1 MLISLITPTH
11 KPSHLLRLYESLK
24 VQTCKDFE
32 WVIVPNNG
40 ADTSFLPQE
49 DWIISVIDTSGNK
62 NIGAIKNFAFKQGKG
77 DWLAEVDHDDT
88 LMPNCIE
95 ELIKVARE
103 DICDFIYS
111 DTIDLLPNNKSMLF
125 SSKHGWSHYP
135 FQNDTAEYTIN
146 KTFLPTPQSV
156 ARIWYA
162 PNHIRVW
169 KKSFYLAVGGHDTT
183 LIALDDE
190 DLLCR
195 TYIHGRMHKI
205 DKVLY
210 IYYYHENNT
219 FSHAETNQWIR
230 DNSDVIYEKYIHSMM
245 RKWCQLNNLLIIDI
259 GKRGTLKPDA
269 QRVDLDT
276 SNLKDDSVGLIFAD
290 NCLQLYK
297 HPVELMQKIW
307 KALSHGGMLISNTL
321 STDGRGAFQDPTY
334 QSYWNA
340 NSFWYYTKSN
350 LAAYHGSHLRFQ
362 STFIKDWFPSDYH
375 KDMKLNYVIAHL
387 TALKKDNSF
396 NSAVPGII
404 EI

>member
-1 MLISLITPTH
+1 M
-11 KPSHLLRLYESLK
+11 
-24 VQTCKDFE
+24 
-32 WVIVPNNG
+32 
-40 ADTSFLPQE
+40 
-49 DWIISVIDTSGNK
+49 
-62 NIGAIKNFAFKQGKG
+62 
-77 DWLAEVDHDDT
+77 
-88 LMPNCIE
+88 
-95 ELIKVARE
+95 
-103 DICDFIYS
+103 
-111 DTIDLLPNNKSMLF
+111 
-125 SSKHGWSHYP
+125 
-135 FQNDTAEYTIN
+135 
-146 KTFLPTPQSV
+146 
-156 ARIWYA
+156 
-162 PNHIRVW
+162 W
-169 KKSFYLAVGGHDTT
+169 KRSFYLAVGGHDTT

-245 RKWCQLNNLLIIDI
+245 RKWCQLNNLLIVDI

-396 NSAVPGII
+396 SSAVPGII